1 MQALRSLVYTLLFI
15 AVTAVFGVI
24 VLISAVLPLS
34 LAQRYVIPRTWG
46 RLLTWLAGVVCGL
59 TYTIEGREK
68 KVLMSSIDSL
78 NYYKRILRAGMM
90 AMDPYTGQVKA
101 WVG

>member
-24 VLISAVLPLS
+24 VLISAMLPLS

-59 TYTIEGREK
+59 TYVVGNLAGE
-68 KVLMSSIDSL
+68 L
-78 NYYKRILRAGMM
+78 NARLYPFVCQRC
-90 AMDPYTGQVKA
+90 
-101 WVG
+101 